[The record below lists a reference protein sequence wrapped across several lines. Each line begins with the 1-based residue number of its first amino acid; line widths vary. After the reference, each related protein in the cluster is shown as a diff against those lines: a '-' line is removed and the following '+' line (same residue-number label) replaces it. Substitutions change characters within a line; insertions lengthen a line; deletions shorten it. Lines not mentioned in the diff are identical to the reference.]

1 MISALFGEG
10 DAVLMD
16 RLNHASLI
24 DAAKLSRARLF
35 VYSHRSVE
43 SLDRV
48 LRRTRSYRKRLVVT
62 DSLFSMDG
70 DFAPLKEIREIC
82 SRENVWLMIDDAHAT
97 GVLGKNGT
105 GLAEHFGLLGK
116 IEIVMGTLS
125 KALGSQGGFVCG
137 SQDLIQHLVNR
148 ARPFIYTTALAPS
161 ACAAAIA
168 SLDLVQ
174 KEPQKRRYLLS
185 LSQTLR
191 KGLKNIFPDYSTDS
205 LSPKGR
211 ALKDESPKG
220 GECFASSETS
230 SPPKRFASSQIV
242 PWVAGSSEQALKVAL
257 TLRSAGIYAPAI
269 RPPTVPQGES
279 RLRFSLTSEHTQS
292 DIQRLISCISN

>member
-1 MISALFGEG
+1 
-10 DAVLMD
+10 
-16 RLNHASLI
+16 
-24 DAAKLSRARLF
+24 
-35 VYSHRSVE
+35 
-43 SLDRV
+43 
-48 LRRTRSYRKRLVVT
+48 
-62 DSLFSMDG
+62 
-70 DFAPLKEIREIC
+70 
-82 SRENVWLMIDDAHAT
+82 
-97 GVLGKNGT
+97 
-105 GLAEHFGLLGK
+105 
-116 IEIVMGTLS
+116 
-125 KALGSQGGFVCG
+125 

-174 KEPQKRRYLLS
+174 KEPQKRKYLLS

-191 KGLKNIFPDYSTDS
+191 KGLKRIFPDYSTGS

-211 ALKDESPKG
+211 VLKDE
-220 GECFASSETS
+220 SETS
-230 SPPKRFASSQIV
+230 SPPKRFVSSQIV
-242 PWVAGSSEQALKVAL
+242 PWVAGSSGKALKAAS